1 MLKNNEIPNGIYKVI
16 DQDGTLIGIMPI
28 PRVLQEAA
36 KRNVDAILVNDS
48 VKPGIIKLQEQ
59 IDENKQK
66 YLLSKASKKQ
76 KNSEI
81 KSKEYKID
89 NINIAKGDYDRL
101 INNLI
106 EAVLTRKISA
116 KLIVIIKGRY
126 RDNNHINMA
135 VEKFETAIN
144 RITAAGGNLQS
155 KNMDREKN
163 IFTAIFR

>member
-76 KNSEI
+76 KNSE
-81 KSKEYKID
+81 
-89 NINIAKGDYDRL
+89 L
-101 INNLI
+101 H
-106 EAVLTRKISA
+106 V
-116 KLIVIIKGRY
+116 
-126 RDNNHINMA
+126 M
-135 VEKFETAIN
+135 
-144 RITAAGGNLQS
+144 
-155 KNMDREKN
+155 
-163 IFTAIFR
+163 